1 MPLKLTDVEAY
12 DLLHQAS
19 ETLGR
24 AEGSTVRANTA
35 LDAARMMLRLLQMGL
50 LKAAEDDADHVEGLI
65 DPERSPLP
73 PPG

>member
-12 DLLHQAS
+12 DLLHQAA

-35 LDAARMMLRLLQMGL
+35 LDAARMMLRMLQMGL
-50 LKAAEDDADHVEGLI
+50 LKAAEDDADQVEGLI
-65 DPERSPLP
+65 GRGSSLP
-73 PPG
+73 PPPG